1 MNTSEEAHLGVEFE
15 IDAYPRNEDVNAVG
29 SDPVGALPPGVTGG
43 EIGPEQFDVF
53 VSEAGTQ
60 GPSTQLE
67 LILDKQRPGRRFVDA
82 IGLTAG
88 GSPGG
93 EHHVA
98 VNHLK
103 PVFVLKP
110 IFLVLVVAKA
120 QFEIVLGEVKP

>member
-15 IDAYPRNEDVNAVG
+15 IDAYTRNEDVN
-29 SDPVGALPPGVTGG
+29 SVGAYPGGVLPFGITSGKIVS
-43 EIGPEQFDVF
+43 EQFDVF

-60 GPSTQLE
+60 GPSTPLK

-93 EHHVA
+93 EPHVA

-103 PVFVLKP
+103 AIFVLKS